1 MYDLTLAPVTFDWFR
16 LTAGRVQTEGLRIA
30 YALGDLGL
38 AAVVGAALGA
48 LIAVALHQ
56 LAVHTRGL
64 GTARR
69 RPHPVGAA

>member
-1 MYDLTLAPVTFDWFR
+1 MYDVTPAPLTFDV
-16 LTAGRVQTEGLRIA
+16 LQLLAGRVETEGLRIA

-38 AAVVGAALGA
+38 AAVLGAILGA

-56 LAVHTRGL
+56 LAVHTRSL

-69 RPHPVGAA
+69 RPRVAAA